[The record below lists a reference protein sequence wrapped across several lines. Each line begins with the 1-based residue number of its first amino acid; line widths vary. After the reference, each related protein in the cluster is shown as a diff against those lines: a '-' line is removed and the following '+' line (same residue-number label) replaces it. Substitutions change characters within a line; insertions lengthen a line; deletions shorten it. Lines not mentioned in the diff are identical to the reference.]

1 MKKATVSP
9 VAQSI
14 KSTKQLSPPQ
24 GLATAKT
31 CNPPL
36 KNSCSGLKLDAAQA
50 HQHLDL
56 LGLDET
62 CTNIRL
68 IPHKGR
74 RGGAINGIFA
84 NDLDRAED
92 LNRQGTYRSTSPAAP
107 RLMT

>member
-1 MKKATVSP
+1 MKKATVMP

-24 GLATAKT
+24 GLAPANSRK
-31 CNPPL
+31 PPL
-36 KNSCSGLKLDAAQA
+36 KSSCSGLTIDAAQA

-62 CTNIRL
+62 CTNIRS

-84 NDLDRAED
+84 NDLDRAQE
-92 LNRQGTYRSTSPAAP
+92 LNREGYGVYLRQRH
-107 RLMT
+107 